1 MRIEKFLAS
10 STSLLLT
17 FHLVPAALA
26 QSPYEASE
34 FHRIVGS
41 PGETLVVQKDY
52 GKVRIRG
59 ADSPA
64 VELTVR
70 KMSQDPRQLDHV
82 RILAQRTGSKIYVN
96 SYFYQYV
103 AESAHLDLVAP
114 HDLNVIVWGANPEVD
129 VSEVHGY
136 VRIHTLTGSITAQ
149 NLASAAALF
158 TEAGSIFY
166 GTSRQPAGD
175 VRLESVT
182 GNIDCRVVEG
192 LNLRYWERAGKEIVW
207 NHLAE
212 EVESHLERQS
222 GRGGPLLYAHAAR
235 GRVRFEEGWTPSPSS
250 PRRTLR

>member
-41 PGETLVVQKDY
+41 HGETLVVQKDY

-149 NLASAAALF
+149 NLASSAALF

-166 GTSRQPAGD
+166 GTSRPGM
-175 VRLESVT
+175 S
-182 GNIDCRVVEG
+182 
-192 LNLRYWERAGKEIVW
+192 VW
-207 NHLAE
+207 NRLPETSTA
-212 EVESHLERQS
+212 
-222 GRGGPLLYAHAAR
+222 
-235 GRVRFEEGWTPSPSS
+235 GWWKA
-250 PRRTLR
+250 